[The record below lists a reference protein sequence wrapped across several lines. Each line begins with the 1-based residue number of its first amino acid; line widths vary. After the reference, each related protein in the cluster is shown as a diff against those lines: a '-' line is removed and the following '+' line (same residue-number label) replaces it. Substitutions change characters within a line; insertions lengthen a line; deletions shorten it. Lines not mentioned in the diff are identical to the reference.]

1 MFVRVTQLAGDP
13 SNLETSITNFKERI
27 APTLRMQPGH
37 AGSFLLVNR
46 ESGGAVAGT
55 YWDSLEAMNAAEQA
69 GQDTRRQSASATSAE
84 VVDVDRFEIF
94 IADRNGAPTVPAFVR
109 QTQIFA
115 APENADRGIEF
126 IRNTV
131 QPLVAGQPG
140 YRSLI
145 GGINRMTGRVFV
157 STNWDSAEARSASDS
172 VVSTTR
178 QQAAESAGATTAR
191 VETWEA
197 VFVELAQPGGGVELR
212 GVGEQ
217 ARVPDESGGVA
228 H

>member
-1 MFVRVTQLAGDP
+1 MYVRVTLIAGNP
-13 SNLETSITNFKERI
+13 ANLEASITNFGERI
-27 APTLRMQPGH
+27 APTMRTLPGY

-46 ESGGAVAGT
+46 ESGEAAAGT
-55 YWDSLEAMNAAEQA
+55 YWESVEAMNLAEQT
-69 GQDTRRQSASATSAE
+69 GQDTRRQNAASTSAD
-84 VVDVDRFEIF
+84 VLDVDRFEIF
-94 IADRNGAPTVPAFVR
+94 VADRKGAPTIPSFAR

-115 APENADRGIEF
+115 APEKIDSGIDF

-145 GGINRMTGRVFV
+145 GAVNRMTGRVFV
-157 STNWDSAEARSASDS
+157 TSNWDSAEARSASDS
-172 VVSTTR
+172 VVSGTR
-178 QQAAESAGATTAR
+178 QQAAEAAGATTAR
-191 VETWEA
+191 VEAWEA
-197 VFVELAQPGGGVELR
+197 VFVELVQQDAGVELR

-217 ARVPDESGGVA
+217 AHARDESGGVA